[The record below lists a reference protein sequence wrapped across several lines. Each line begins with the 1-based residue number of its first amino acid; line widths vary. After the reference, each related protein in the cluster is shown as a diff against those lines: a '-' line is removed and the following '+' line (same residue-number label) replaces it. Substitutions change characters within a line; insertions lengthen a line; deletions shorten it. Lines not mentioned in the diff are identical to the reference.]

1 MKVRDRIKGVLSDGR
16 YGINLEYSTSIG
28 TDSGKYHSP
37 YDSQPARIIINPSQ
51 PGFDRDVALLH
62 ELNHHIAWT
71 RNKRVFVSHEALDFH
86 ATGLLCLL
94 RHSPKLAEH
103 FYLFHKGR

>member
-1 MKVRDRIKGVLSDGR
+1 
-16 YGINLEYSTSIG
+16 
-28 TDSGKYHSP
+28 
-37 YDSQPARIIINPSQ
+37 
-51 PGFDRDVALLH
+51 
-62 ELNHHIAWT
+62 
-71 RNKRVFVSHEALDFH
+71 VFVSHEALDFH

>member
-1 MKVRDRIKGVLSDGR
+1 MRVKDKIKGVLSDGR
-16 YGINLEYSTSIG
+16 YGIAMAYSADIEPDAGRYTSPGSESAGI
-28 TDSGKYHSP
+28 
-37 YDSQPARIIINPSQ
+37 IIINPNQ
-51 PGFDRDVALLH
+51 PEFDRDVALLH
-62 ELNHHIAWT
+62 ELDHHIAWT
-71 RNKRVFVSHEALDFH
+71 YPGVLFTSHEALDYH